1 MSDEKPADPNAFK
14 DVAEKSLEAG
24 IADESAAYEQAIE
37 RDDKDRDDKEPEAHP
52 S

>member
-1 MSDEKPADPNAFK
+1 MPDEKPTEPDLFK
-14 DVAEKSLEAG
+14 DVAQKSLDAG

-37 RDDKDRDDKEPEAHP
+37 QDDEDRDDKEPEAHP